1 MFKELSIKKVEK
13 IVKKALKIVNKEICN
28 DRRLLGRY
36 IIRDCYHLIQKTKEE
51 ALLVSY
57 CFECIDKATGYKQF
71 YGFGSAPFEN
81 DITVEKLS
89 KQLRNILQEF
99 IAKPLPK
106 QFKEKE
112 IERIDYRRI
121 KLD

>member
-1 MFKELSIKKVEK
+1 MFNKTPTKKLEKIIKKA
-13 IVKKALKIVNKEICN
+13 IKIVNREFYN
-28 DRRLLGRY
+28 DRRTLGRY
-36 IIRDCYHLIQKTKEE
+36 VIRDCFHLVQKTKEE
-51 ALLVSY
+51 VFLVSY

-71 YGFGSAPFEN
+71 YGFGSTPFEN

-89 KQLRNILQEF
+89 RQLRNILQEF

-112 IERIDYRRI
+112 IERIDYRRVKI
-121 KLD
+121 D